1 MGESLKSNTT
11 LTALNLS
18 GEDKRKK
25 THKRCL
31 STKSTCFFLLMLY
44 PIENNIKSAGLKSLT
59 QQLKSNTALTELELD
74 GKRNYTQR
82 D

>member
-1 MGESLKSNTT
+1 MPINKEYLF
-11 LTALNLS
+11 LS
-18 GEDKRKK
+18 FDVI
-25 THKRCL
+25 
-31 STKSTCFFLLMLY
+31 